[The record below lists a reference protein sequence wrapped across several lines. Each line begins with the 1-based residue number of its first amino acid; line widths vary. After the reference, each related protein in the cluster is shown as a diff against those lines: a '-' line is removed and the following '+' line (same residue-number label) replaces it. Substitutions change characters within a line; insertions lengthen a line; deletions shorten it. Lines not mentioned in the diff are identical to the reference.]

1 MAVLEKGIVYNYQL
15 NIVEKITGES
25 ITVNNKLNI
34 CREKV
39 RPPKKN
45 TSKPPINNK
54 KAPWFRRT
62 SARNIHRK
70 RSSRI

>member
-34 CREKV
+34 CCEKV
-39 RPPKKN
+39 RSPKTPQN
-45 TSKPPINNK
+45 TNK
-54 KAPWFRRT
+54 QQKSPRV
-62 SARNIHRK
+62 
-70 RSSRI
+70 